1 MVESPKE
8 YAWSSYWGYIGKAKK
23 EDWVEYSWVLS
34 QFDRDWKRA
43 AKKYKE
49 YVAQA
54 VLGLCIFR
62 TKPSTHS
69 DPNRPLNPIE
79 NVHSFRSKSSTYS
92 EANRPL

>member
-23 EDWVEYSWVLS
+23 EDGVEYSWVLS

-49 YVAQA
+49 YVAQ
-54 VLGLCIFR
+54 VPI
-62 TKPSTHS
+62 PINSSTCS
-69 DPNRPLNPIE
+69 EGNRPLVPI
-79 NVHSFRSKSSTYS
+79 HSGHLFRFKESTRS
-92 EANRPL
+92 ERSDAG